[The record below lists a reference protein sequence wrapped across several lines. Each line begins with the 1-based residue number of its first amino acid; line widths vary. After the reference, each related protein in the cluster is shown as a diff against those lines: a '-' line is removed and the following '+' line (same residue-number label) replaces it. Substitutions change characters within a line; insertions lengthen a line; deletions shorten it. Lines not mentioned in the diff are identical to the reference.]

1 MAEMKTRLN
10 DQSVSDFLNK
20 ITDQQLRNDCDAI
33 VDIMK
38 AAANAEP
45 RMWGSAIIGFGE
57 YTMTYPNGREMP
69 WMIIGFSPRKQ
80 NLTLYVGSSFPERDD
95 LLAQLGK
102 HSTGK
107 GCLYMKR
114 LSDVNI
120 PTLQKMVNASVKH
133 RLSESAVQ
141 KPSSDKSAKPG
152 NKKPFKQKRAKS
164 KPVRRSTPAKRG
176 SRKSA
181 LKTTGSKKARA

>member
-10 DQSVSDFLNK
+10 DQSASDFLNK
-20 ITDQQLRNDCDAI
+20 ITDQQLRDDCDAI

-80 NLTLYVGSSFPERDD
+80 NLTLYVGGSFPERDD

-107 GCLYMKR
+107 GCLYIKR

-120 PTLQKMVNASVKH
+120 PTLQKMVNAFGETSSLRKRSPEAIVGQIGQTWQQEAIQAKE
-133 RLSESAVQ
+133 SEI
-141 KPSSDKSAKPG
+141 
-152 NKKPFKQKRAKS
+152 
-164 KPVRRSTPAKRG
+164 
-176 SRKSA
+176 
-181 LKTTGSKKARA
+181 